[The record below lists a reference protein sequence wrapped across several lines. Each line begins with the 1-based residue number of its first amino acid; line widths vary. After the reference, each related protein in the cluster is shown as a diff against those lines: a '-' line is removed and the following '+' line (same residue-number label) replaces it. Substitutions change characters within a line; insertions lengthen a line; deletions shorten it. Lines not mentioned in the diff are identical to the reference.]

1 MPGDAGRV
9 SAAGVL
15 KFAIA
20 LRRACSPVS
29 APLLLFG
36 LLPFPD
42 PFKRD
47 TAHLSSHDDHI
58 YPPPPPPKN
67 LNDGALR
74 VVVAAVL
81 AVFAAAMFFV
91 PAESA
96 QAQTSNADDG
106 PGLRII
112 AAPQSVETTITAAP
126 ASTLFYVGEWTGDA
140 CASAPTG
147 EDDLIGGLSKTC
159 SVPRNTA
166 VSVGVV
172 FAPVRDCSPDNRVA
186 NSVSTCG
193 GCDVGH
199 EDEGGDP
206 NTGLCTVVS
215 LAVGI
220 LPAGVPATGN
230 IPGTFAEQCAAVG
243 WTYNLVQPNPFVT
256 IEQCIIGDLE
266 IEDGDNFTLTNDGEG
281 SNDDPDP
288 EGDTGGVR
296 GCLLARKPVVVE
308 DDPANGDKGCG
319 TQCGDGEVVRGN
331 ACVRGSYDQCA
342 ERPSI
347 CDAGETC
354 ADSTTTVF
362 EAASELCS

>member
-1 MPGDAGRV
+1 M
-9 SAAGVL
+9 
-15 KFAIA
+15 K
-20 LRRACSPVS
+20 RA
-29 APLLLFG
+29 
-36 LLPFPD
+36 
-42 PFKRD
+42 
-47 TAHLSSHDDHI
+47 
-58 YPPPPPPKN
+58 
-67 LNDGALR
+67 
-74 VVVAAVL
+74 AAVFRL
-81 AVFAAAMFFV
+81 LRLCAAVVFAAAMFFV

-112 AAPQSVETTITAAP
+112 AAPQSVETSITAAP

-147 EDDLIGGLSKTC
+147 ESDLIGGLSKTC

-172 FAPVRDCSPDNRVA
+172 FSPVRDCSPDNRVA

-230 IPGTFAEQCAAVG
+230 IPGTFAERCAAVG
-243 WTYNLVQPNPFVT
+243 WTYNLVQPNAFVT
-256 IEQCIIGDLE
+256 VEQCIIGVLK
-266 IEDGDNFTLTNDGEG
+266 IEADDNFDLINDELGG
-281 SNDDPDP
+281 
-288 EGDTGGVR
+288 GGVR
-296 GCLLARKPVVVE
+296 GCLLARKPVVLLTAGSRP
-308 DDPANGDKGCG
+308 DTSDRDCG

-347 CDAGETC
+347 CQTGETC